1 MSCTKCGGLVVD
13 DGEDARCVN
22 CGHRRGVPVHPPA
35 PVPVKAS
42 PLAGDDGRHKETTM
56 GKWSEETR
64 AAFVLRSRAIAASSS
79 AFAASRRAFRR
90 PRTCG
95 RG

>member
-1 MSCTKCGGLVVD
+1 MTCAKCGGLVVD

-64 AAFVLRSRAIAASSS
+64 AAPLSS
-79 AFAASRRAFRR
+79 
-90 PRTCG
+90 
-95 RG
+95 